1 MVGFPQHPPFLSS
14 FLRTLFPAHQPAW
27 ARTLLATGTS
37 KQRTSERVSS
47 HEARIEGAIDLHPV
61 DNGRTE
67 DDDKKK
73 TVPGKE
79 WYQNCIAYN
88 YKVS

>member
-1 MVGFPQHPPFLSS
+1 MMEKYWMLSHVIFLIIGLQPLQRWLVSPNIPPFLSS
-14 FLRTLFPAHQPAW
+14 FLRTLFPAHRLH
-27 ARTLLATGTS
+27 RTLLATGTS

-67 DDDKKK
+67 DDD
-73 TVPGKE
+73 
-79 WYQNCIAYN
+79 
-88 YKVS
+88 